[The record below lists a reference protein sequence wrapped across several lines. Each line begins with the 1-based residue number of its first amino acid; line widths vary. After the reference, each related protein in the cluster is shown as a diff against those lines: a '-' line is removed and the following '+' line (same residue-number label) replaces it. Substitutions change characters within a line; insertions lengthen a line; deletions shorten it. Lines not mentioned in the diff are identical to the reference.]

1 MNRGV
6 IAVLAASA
14 AALALA
20 AAGVAAT
27 VVVSR
32 GHLSGWAA
40 MNDTCGGAS
49 TGSVGIARMSGIPGG
64 GSARFSVG
72 SNGDSYPTF
81 RTGRYDGVKLSNLTA
96 LDYFTFVQQAGAGG
110 QAVYI
115 DLYVDND
122 LNGTQDDTLT
132 FEPVYNGTVSTG
144 VWQHWNALT
153 GQWWADSSGGPPPL
167 FTLASYIASHPN
179 ARIVGAGGF
188 VLAAGCGA
196 GAWTNFIGF
205 ADRLTIGVG
214 GRSQTFDFQTGR
226 QGHGNGQGNGQG
238 HDNKI
243 LVCHKGNTIGID
255 RNALPAHMRHGDKIG
270 ACDRDKHKEKH
281 HGKGHDKDRHHGDH
295 EDHDD

>member
-6 IAVLAASA
+6 IAALAASV

-40 MNDTCGGAS
+40 VNDTCGGAS
-49 TGSVGIARMSGIPGG
+49 TGSVGFAKITGTPG

-72 SNGDSYPTF
+72 SNGDSYPTL
-81 RTGRYDGVKLSNLTA
+81 RTGRVDGVKLGDLTA
-96 LDYFTFVQQAGAGG
+96 LDYDTLVQQAGAGG

-115 DLYVDND
+115 DLHVDND

-153 GQWWADSSGGPPPL
+153 GQWWASSSGGPPPL

-179 ARIVGAGGF
+179 ARLVGADSL

-196 GAWTNFIGF
+196 GAWTNFVGF

-214 GRSQTFDFQTGR
+214 SRSQTFDFRPGR
-226 QGHGNGQGNGQG
+226 QGRG
-238 HDNKI
+238 HDQDAKV
-243 LVCHKGNTIGID
+243 LACHKGNTIGVD
-255 RNALPAHMRHGDKIG
+255 RNALPAHLRHGDTIG
-270 ACDRDKHKEKH
+270 ACARDKHGKKH
-281 HGKGHDKDRHHGDH
+281 DAKTKKRPDKDRHDGDHGDH
-295 EDHDD
+295 EG